1 MYGRR
6 ASVDMSGVLSKSARA
21 PQYNGNC
28 AQRKLS
34 HVISA
39 QILHFMFVCVQR
51 HIQCMKKGKCR
62 RGTAQNPVLL
72 RRRLNTSV
80 PIIEDDLVVDF
91 DAVVTAPAHPETA
104 PEEPDR
110 VKIVRRWP
118 HHVLWSGLITT
129 IREVSQSDSS
139 VPIRARDISRIQL
152 AWRRYYDKVVQLCSP
167 AFWKFFLPM
176 HTLSRKAVD
185 TALRSASNT
194 FLDGSTQSFPQSTRT
209 LFSRISK
216 VEPFWP
222 LVMHS
227 VQINLSKFDLPEKK
241 QRLTF
246 EFVDPLWA
254 WVSAAYKQ
262 PPLEMQWIPQVQTFN
277 GQQCYGGGLQFGEA
291 FAEAYRTCPA
301 GTYPMCIS
309 LHWDGSQAHGLHA
322 TPISI
327 GVANTNS
334 MSAETQYCIGYIPVL
349 SDLGDHFESQATE
362 IKFYI
367 RNKSIGAILQALE
380 VASHSGVRCRLPSA
394 SSPGDEE
401 EMILMPRLFSMN
413 LDQPEAQLYFGL
425 QNRT

>member
-1 MYGRR
+1 
-6 ASVDMSGVLSKSARA
+6 
-21 PQYNGNC
+21 
-28 AQRKLS
+28 
-34 HVISA
+34 
-39 QILHFMFVCVQR
+39 
-51 HIQCMKKGKCR
+51 MKKGKCR
-62 RGTAQNPVLL
+62 RLNKK
-72 RRRLNTSV
+72 RRLNTVV
-80 PIIEDDLVVDF
+80 PIIEDDDVVVDF
-91 DAVVTAPAHPETA
+91 DAIVTAPAHPEPA
-104 PEEPDR
+104 PEPDR
-110 VKIVRRWP
+110 VAIVRRWP
-118 HHVLWSGLITT
+118 QGVLWSALITT
-129 IREVSQSDSS
+129 MREVRQSDSP
-139 VPIRARDISRIQL
+139 VPIRARDISSIQL
-152 AWRRYYDKVVQLCSP
+152 AWRRYYDNVVKLCSP

-222 LVMHS
+222 RVMHS
-227 VQINLSKFDLPEKK
+227 VQINLSQFDLPEKK

-262 PPLEMQWIPQVQTFN
+262 PPLEMQWIPQVQTLH
-277 GQQCYGGGLQFGEA
+277 GQRCYGGGLQFGEA

-322 TPISI
+322 TPICI

-367 RNKSIGAILQALE
+367 RNKSIGTILQALE

-394 SSPGDEE
+394 SSPGEEE
-401 EMILMPRLFSMN
+401 EMILMPRLFAMN
-413 LDQPEAQLYFGL
+413 LDQPEAQLFFGL
-425 QNRT
+425 QNRTCVLMLAITSPYSFNHKSLCFNICPYA